1 MLPKETQSESH
12 VLPLA
17 QKGPLLLGGEPAV
30 GPGSDDQITI
40 QQPFSTDVCCIKLR
54 LQGISWRSSTPDQ
67 GSLAELRGKGWFS
80 SWKEKVQEE
89 EVAVPGA
96 ATSKL
101 EQATRRGAFQETEV
115 HPGAGETAIP
125 TERLWLASIALYSQ
139 VPQEEE
145 THPQTHPSDSATNSF
160 LKEIS
165 SKEVEVKAP
174 MQLLS
179 PNPHYRNLPKTYQ

>member
-1 MLPKETQSESH
+1 LE
-12 VLPLA
+12 
-17 QKGPLLLGGEPAV
+17 GEPAV
-30 GPGSDDQITI
+30 GLGSDDQISI
-40 QQPFSTDVCCIKLR
+40 QQPFSTDVCCIRLKLQAWTFLKEFKPQIKEAWLSR
-54 LQGISWRSSTPDQ
+54 GFWAWSKKRKRDFGQAVQ
-67 GSLAELRGKGWFS
+67 GSAI
-80 SWKEKVQEE
+80 
-89 EVAVPGA
+89 
-96 ATSKL
+96 SKL